1 MCPLPLKKE
10 EDCGWT
16 FSFSS
21 SILQIKMTNKISK
34 IQSKGLVDVV
44 HSGECLSSN
53 HKDEGPDSTPH
64 ELVMVVQVCNL
75 SIWTEQTGR
84 PGVQCHLLHRE
95 SEARLN
101 NK

>member
-1 MCPLPLKKE
+1 MDL
-10 EDCGWT
+10 
-16 FSFSS
+16 F
-21 SILQIKMTNKISK
+21 ILLIHFTDKNENQNFK

-75 SIWTEQTGR
+75 SIWKEQT
-84 PGVQCHLLHRE
+84 GVQCHLLHRE
-95 SEARLN
+95 FEASLQ